1 MVIII
6 AIVAIIIVVIAIIF
20 WLRGRK
26 IKVIEPYVLAY
37 CGSLGSGK
45 TYLGIQKSI
54 KLYKKN
60 FKKYLKEGA
69 KRKEFSAPPVFYSNI
84 PVQFKFKGQLVRS
97 VSNIKE
103 ILLLNRKAPRGSIL
117 FIDEIG
123 LLINKWKFKE
133 EVVQHQLSECFRLWR
148 QYTQG
153 GYIVMTDQTID
164 DIIKPIRDRI
174 GILFI
179 CLGVKKFLNFGCF
192 QFAPISFTQQLETY
206 KSDELNKL
214 VMRQFTIFR
223 NNYDSY
229 AYSYLYNIKDFKDIT
244 KNKSS
249 DSLKVKE
256 LINLIDDKKRK
267 SP

>member
-1 MVIII
+1 MIII
-6 AIVAIIIVVIAIIF
+6 IVLVAIVIVFVAIIL

-54 KLYKKN
+54 QLYKKN
-60 FKKYLKEGA
+60 FKKYLKEGK
-69 KRKEFSAPPVFYSNI
+69 KRKEFSAPPLFYSNI
-84 PVQFKFKGQLVRS
+84 PVQFKYKGQLIRS
-97 VSNIKE
+97 ITNIKE
-103 ILLLNRKAPRGSIL
+103 VLLLNRKVPRGSIL

-123 LLINKWKFKE
+123 LLINKWHFKDDI
-133 EVVQHQLSECFRLWR
+133 VQNQLSECFRLWR
-148 QYTQG
+148 QYTHG
-153 GYIVMTDQTID
+153 GYIVLTDQTID

-179 CLGVKKFLNFGCF
+179 CLGVKKILKFGCF
-192 QFAPISFTQQLETY
+192 QFAPISFTQQLDTY

-229 AYSYLYNIKDFKDIT
+229 AYSYLYDIKNFNDKSKNI
-244 KNKSS
+244 SS

-256 LINLIDDKKRK
+256 LINLLEKDKKK
-267 SP
+267 